1 MPLQIDTNTEL
12 IQSPLNYT
20 GGKYKLL
27 PQILP
32 LFPKDI
38 DIFVDIFCGGGNV
51 GINAAADKVIF
62 NDKNKY
68 LIGILEKFFQ
78 PEEKLFRHID
88 EIIQEYG
95 LSESAKYGF
104 AYYNTTGTK
113 GLAKYNRNKYLRLR
127 EDFNNADVK
136 DEKYYLMLYV
146 LIVYAFNNQIR
157 FNRKEQFNLPPGKR
171 DFNNTIKM
179 KLKRFI
185 NRLAWGNYEFSALD
199 FREFSLSKLTE
210 NSLVYVD
217 PPYLISC
224 AQYNEK
230 GGWNAGD
237 ELDLLNF
244 LDDLTNKNIRFALSN
259 VIRCKGKENSILI
272 DWLKQ
277 HDSKYRI
284 EKLNFDY
291 NHSNY
296 KINNKNLITEEVLI
310 MNY

>member
-1 MPLQIDTNTEL
+1 
-12 IQSPLNYT
+12 
-20 GGKYKLL
+20 
-27 PQILP
+27 
-32 LFPKDI
+32 
-38 DIFVDIFCGGGNV
+38 
-51 GINAAADKVIF
+51 
-62 NDKNKY
+62 
-68 LIGILEKFFQ
+68 
-78 PEEKLFRHID
+78 
-88 EIIQEYG
+88 
-95 LSESAKYGF
+95 
-104 AYYNTTGTK
+104 
-113 GLAKYNRNKYLRLR
+113 
-127 EDFNNADVK
+127 
-136 DEKYYLMLYV
+136 
-146 LIVYAFNNQIR
+146 
-157 FNRKEQFNLPPGKR
+157 
-171 DFNNTIKM
+171 M